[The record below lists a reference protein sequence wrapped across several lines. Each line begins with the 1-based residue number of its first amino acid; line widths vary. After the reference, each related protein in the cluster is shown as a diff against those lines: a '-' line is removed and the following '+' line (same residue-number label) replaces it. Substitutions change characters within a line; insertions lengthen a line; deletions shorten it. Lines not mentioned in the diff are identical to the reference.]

1 MGREIKANYEQT
13 ILLPRNI
20 EDWLPADHPARFIRE
35 FIDSQDLRGLGF
47 KASETAVGRPLYS
60 SELLAKVWIYGFYSQ
75 IKSSRKLEKACR
87 ENIALIWLT
96 GLNYPDH
103 NTLWRFFR
111 DNRGVLEKL
120 TRGSVRVA
128 IHAGLVGLVL
138 HAIDGT
144 KIPARSS
151 KDKVLHRKEL
161 ERLLAEADAEIN
173 SLYKHVENGEREG
186 REEFRMPPE
195 LEDVQ
200 KRRKKIEEGLK
211 ELDEANKN
219 HMNPCEP
226 EVNMVKTH
234 REGLTLGYNAQAVA
248 DAKSGLIVAHD
259 VVTDENDA
267 KQLVPMLD
275 KVKETLGTVA
285 EENVADSGYNSLKE
299 ISKAEEQGYEI
310 LTPVGNKEDT
320 SGDKGEF
327 DFSKFRYEKEKDLY
341 ICPLGKE
348 LIFER
353 EEKRTD
359 SEYSRRI
366 YRCKSHKEC
375 PYRNECS
382 KDKKG
387 RTIKVSEYHYVVEE
401 QREKQK
407 DPEKKKLMGMRKQ
420 IIEPVFARIK
430 EVFGFRRF
438 TVAGLR
444 NAKGQW
450 SLACLVYNLS
460 VLYKYWLRGELLF
473 EAS

>member
-47 KASETAVGRPLYS
+47 KASETEVGRPLYS
-60 SELLAKVWIYGFYSQ
+60 SDMLAKMWIYGFYTG
-75 IKSSRKLEKACR
+75 IKTSRKLEKACL

-96 GLNYPDH
+96 GMNYPDH

-111 DNRGVLEKL
+111 DNKDVLEKL
-120 TRGSVRVA
+120 THGSVRVA
-128 IHAGLVGLVL
+128 IHVGLIGLVL

-151 KDKVLHRKEL
+151 KDKALHRKAL
-161 ERLLAEADAEIN
+161 EKLLKEVDAKIGDLFENVERAEA
-173 SLYKHVENGEREG
+173 EG
-186 REEFRMPPE
+186 GQEFRMPPE

-200 KRRKKIEEGLK
+200 KRREKIQEGLK

-219 HMNPCEP
+219 HLHPSEP
-226 EVNMVKTH
+226 EVNMVKTR
-234 REGLTLGYNAQAVA
+234 REGITLGYNAQAVA

-275 KVKETLGTVA
+275 KVKETLGAVA

-366 YRCKSHKEC
+366 YRCKSYKEC

-387 RTIKVSEYHYVVEE
+387 RTIKVSEYHNVVEK

-430 EVFGFRRF
+430 EGFGFRRF

-444 NAKGQW
+444 NAKAQW
-450 SLACLVYNLS
+450 AFACLIYNLS
-460 VLYKYWLRGELLF
+460 ILYKHWLQGGLLF
-473 EAS
+473 AT